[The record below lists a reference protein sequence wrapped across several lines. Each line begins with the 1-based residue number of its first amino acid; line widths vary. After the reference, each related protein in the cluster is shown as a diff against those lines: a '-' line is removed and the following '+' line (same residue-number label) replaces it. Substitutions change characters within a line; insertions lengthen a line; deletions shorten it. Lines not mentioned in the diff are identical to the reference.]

1 MRRATTRKRRRRDR
15 CRRRRRFSRSEF
27 FDSNASRHVQL
38 GCFLRANKT
47 RFKAF
52 FIVVVL
58 SSRRRHHR
66 ATMAATRVI
75 LEDVRGRRR
84 HDDPLAAARSFVAL
98 SRVFFVS
105 KRYEFSTQKHRKHK
119 DASASAPPLS
129 ALVPL
134 LLLLQPSTA
143 RGETVRIVLQNER
156 FEKTVWGS
164 VFEPLGVQR
173 VRSSKTSPRR
183 RRRLRLRSESSRGAT
198 KLDRIDRVVFVR
210 EKRHDV

>member
-15 CRRRRRFSRSEF
+15 RRRRRRRRRFSRSEF

-156 FEKTVWGS
+156 FEKTVRGS

-173 VRSSKTSPRR
+173 VRSKTSPR
-183 RRRLRLRSESSRGAT
+183 RSESSRGAT
-198 KLDRIDRVVFVR
+198 KLDRTDRVVVFVR
-210 EKRHDV
+210 EEQRHDV